1 MSVNLFSRTKIMTIS
16 LCLIW
21 AAGCSSVPNEAVQL
35 ASLVGERIV
44 DVRKAHIFAVQNN
57 FASTQDRINTFMDEK
72 WVPHY
77 LDNFVKEANLTDEIN
92 KAVPFSSTEL
102 AALRGEL
109 SLLSVGA
116 GGEDEIID
124 AVSRAFGDAERG
136 QIVLEFAAAAMQNIN
151 AQREE
156 LLAPVKK
163 REKEV
168 LSELEAIYFD
178 LVKMQNAVTAHIQ
191 SAAEVESVQD
201 DILER
206 LGLLQ
211 KRDEIVEDALA
222 LNEKLEGAIK
232 RGNEVESV
240 VKQLE
245 ELAN

>member
-1 MSVNLFSRTKIMTIS
+1 LILKTRSCAKALANGLFYF
-16 LCLIW
+16 LIV
-21 AAGCSSVPNEAVQL
+21 GCSSVPNEAVEL

-44 DVRKAHIFAVQNN
+44 DVRKAHILSVKNN
-57 FASTQDRINTFMDEK
+57 FASTEERINTFMDEK

-77 LDNFVKEANLTDEIN
+77 LGNFVKEANLTDEIN
-92 KAVPFSSTEL
+92 KAVPFNSEEI

-109 SLLSVGA
+109 ALLSIEA
-116 GGEDEIID
+116 AGEDEIVD

-151 AQREE
+151 AQRDE
-156 LLAPVKK
+156 LLAPVQK

-168 LSELEAIYFD
+168 LNELEAIYFD
-178 LVKMQNAVTAHIQ
+178 LIKMQNAVTAHIQ
-191 SAAEVESVQD
+191 SAAEVESAQD

-232 RGNEVESV
+232 RGNEVDSV

-245 ELAN
+245 ELAK